1 MTRRTPEEI
10 EEMKRK
16 LKRKLKRR
24 PTVQKKNFSAYLPPE
39 LLERLKDEAK
49 KERRSV
55 NGQLCLILERYFEQN
70 PRPEA

>member
-10 EEMKRK
+10 EEM
-16 LKRKLKRR
+16 KRKLKRR